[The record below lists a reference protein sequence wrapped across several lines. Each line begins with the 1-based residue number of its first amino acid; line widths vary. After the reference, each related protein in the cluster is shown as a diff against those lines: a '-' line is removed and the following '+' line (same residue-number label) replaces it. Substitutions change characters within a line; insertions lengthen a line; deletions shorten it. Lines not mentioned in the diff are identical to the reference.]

1 MYGKHTETLKTLTDM
16 SAKGTYTTAEP
27 LDWDEAISLM
37 NRLFKDGNYRIALLV
52 GCGIFFGLRISD
64 LLRLTWHD
72 LLDEDTFII
81 HEKKTGKRRI
91 IKVNDTFKRTII
103 VPCYEKLRI
112 RKMDELVFLSKIGKP
127 YTADRLNVMFKG
139 IKVKYRLSVK
149 RFSTHSLRKT
159 FAKRVY
165 TMAGNRSED
174 ALVRLS
180 ELLSH
185 SSTAI
190 TRKYIG
196 LTQQV
201 MADTYDML
209 AY

>member
-1 MYGKHTETLKTLTDM
+1 M

-37 NRLFKDGNYRIALLV
+37 NRLFKDENYRISLLV
-52 GCGIFFGLRISD
+52 GCGIFFGLRVSD
-64 LLRLTWHD
+64 LLRLTWHE

-81 HEKKTGKRRI
+81 HEQKTGKRRI

-103 VPCYEKLRI
+103 HPCYEKLRI

-139 IKVKYRLSVK
+139 IRVKYRLSIK

-165 TMAGNRSED
+165 TMAGNKSED
-174 ALVRLS
+174 ALVKLS
-180 ELLSH
+180 EMLGH

>member
-1 MYGKHTETLKTLTDM
+1 M

-37 NRLFKDGNYRIALLV
+37 NRLFKDGNYRISLLV

-64 LLRLTWHD
+64 LLRLTWHE

-81 HEKKTGKRRI
+81 HENKTGKRRI
-91 IKVNDTFKRTII
+91 IKVNDTFKRSII
-103 VPCYEKLRI
+103 LPCYEKLRI
-112 RKMDELVFLSKIGKP
+112 RKMGEPVFLSKIGQP

-139 IKVKYRLSVK
+139 IRVKYRLSIK
-149 RFSTHSLRKT
+149 RFTTHSLRKT

-180 ELLSH
+180 EMLGH

>member
-1 MYGKHTETLKTLTDM
+1 M

-37 NRLFKDGNYRIALLV
+37 NRLYKDGEYRLALLV

-64 LLRLTWHD
+64 LLRLTWHN
-72 LLDEDTFII
+72 LLDEDTFILY
-81 HEKKTGKRRI
+81 EQKTGKRRI

-103 VPCYEKLRI
+103 LPAYAKLGIGR
-112 RKMDELVFLSKIGKP
+112 MDEPVFLSRIGKP

-139 IKVKYRLSVK
+139 IRLKYHLSVK

-180 ELLSH
+180 EMLGH

-190 TRKYIG
+190 TRRYIG
-196 LTQQV
+196 LTSQV
-201 MADTYDML
+201 MRDTYDML
-209 AY
+209 SY

>member
-1 MYGKHTETLKTLTDM
+1 M

-37 NRLFKDGNYRIALLV
+37 NRLFKDGNYRISLLV

-64 LLRLTWHD
+64 LLRLTWHE
-72 LLDEDTFII
+72 LLDEDTFIS

-91 IKVNDTFKRTII
+91 IKVNDTFERSII
-103 VPCYEKLRI
+103 QPCHDKLRI
-112 RKMDELVFLSKIGKP
+112 KKLDEPVFLSKIGQP

-139 IKVKYRLSVK
+139 IRVKYRLSIK
-149 RFSTHSLRKT
+149 RFTTHSLRKT

-180 ELLSH
+180 EMLGH

-196 LTQQV
+196 LTQKV